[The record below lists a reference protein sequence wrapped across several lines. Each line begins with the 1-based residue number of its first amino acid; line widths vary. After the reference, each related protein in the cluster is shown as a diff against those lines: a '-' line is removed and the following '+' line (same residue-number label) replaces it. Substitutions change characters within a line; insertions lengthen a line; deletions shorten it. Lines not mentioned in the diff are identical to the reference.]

1 MQSNAGSRGRVGI
14 LDVETRSSRRVGSAA
29 TVERSILVHFSFF
42 ICDHDDVPWLFEG
55 IDTVNVMMV
64 TRVRE
69 DLIAS
74 IQCAKIYVSVWRGE
88 SEDPSFP
95 IVTLFSCH
103 IRFTNS

>member
-29 TVERSILVHFSFF
+29 TVERSISLFF

-74 IQCAKIYVSVWRGE
+74 MQCAKIYVSVWRGE

-103 IRFTNS
+103 IRFANS

>member
-29 TVERSILVHFSFF
+29 TVERSISLF
-42 ICDHDDVPWLFEG
+42 ICDHDVPWLFEG

-69 DLIAS
+69 APIAS

-103 IRFTNS
+103 IRFANS

>member
-1 MQSNAGSRGRVGI
+1 MLRHVHPDAWV
-14 LDVETRSSRRVGSAA
+14 RRLRWSGPF
-29 TVERSILVHFSFF
+29 LFF
-42 ICDHDDVPWLFEG
+42 ICDHDVPWLFEG
-55 IDTVNVMMV
+55 IDIVNVMMV

-69 DLIAS
+69 DLIAF